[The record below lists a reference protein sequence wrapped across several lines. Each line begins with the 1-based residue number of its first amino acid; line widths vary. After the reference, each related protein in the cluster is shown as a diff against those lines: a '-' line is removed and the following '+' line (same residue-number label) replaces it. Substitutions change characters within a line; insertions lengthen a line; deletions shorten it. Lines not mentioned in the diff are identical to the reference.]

1 MRHII
6 SACLTGGH
14 CRMTALSPGLIA
26 RRPLPTSVHPTQME
40 TETMQNISS
49 ARLLLAAVFGLALGL
64 SASARA
70 DDYPSKPIKIVV
82 PYPPGSGVDT
92 MARTIAEKFREKWGQ
107 PVIVD
112 NRGGAAGNIGAA
124 YFAKSAP
131 DGYTL
136 MVAPPAPLVVNKSLY
151 PKLPY
156 DPDEFVP
163 VSLLTVSP
171 SVLVVNPKVGID
183 SQRQLIAHAKANP
196 ERMTYASS
204 GSGGTTHLSSEL
216 FASMAGIKL
225 THLPYKGA
233 GLALNDVVAGHV
245 DMMMSEV
252 GLVLPFIQ
260 AGRLRALGIGSEKR
274 NRVLPD
280 VPVIGEVLPG
290 FVSLSWNGMVA
301 PAGTPPA
308 IVNKVSAAVADI
320 MKHPD
325 VASRLKD
332 LSVEGIGSTPA
343 EMAKFMKQEH
353 ERWANVIR
361 VTGARPD

>member
-1 MRHII
+1 MKKF
-6 SACLTGGH
+6 SF
-14 CRMTALSPGLIA
+14 
-26 RRPLPTSVHPTQME
+26 
-40 TETMQNISS
+40 
-49 ARLLLAAVFGLALGL
+49 ARLLLAAALGFIVT
-64 SASARA
+64 AQAQE
-70 DDYPSKPIKIVV
+70 YPSKPIKIVV

-107 PVIVD
+107 PVIVE

-124 YFAKSAP
+124 HFAKSSP

-136 MVAPPAPLVVNKSLY
+136 MVAPPAPIVVNKSLY
-151 PKLPY
+151 GKLPY

-171 SVLVVNPKVGID
+171 SVLVVNPKVSVA
-183 SQRQLIAHAKANP
+183 SQRELIALAKANP
-196 ERMTYASS
+196 ERVTYASS

-216 FASMAGIKL
+216 FAHMAGVKL

-252 GLVLPFIQ
+252 GLVLPYIQ
-260 AGRLRALGIGSEKR
+260 SGRLRALAIGSEKR

-280 VPVIGEVLPG
+280 IPTIAEALPG
-290 FVSLSWNGMVA
+290 FISLSWNGMVA

-325 VASRLKD
+325 VSSRLKD

-343 EMAKFMKQEH
+343 EMAQFLKQER

-361 VTGARPD
+361 VTGAKPD

>member
-1 MRHII
+1 
-6 SACLTGGH
+6 
-14 CRMTALSPGLIA
+14 MTAPSSGLSRDA
-26 RRPLPTSVHPTQME
+26 HFVSPTQPHRKQF
-40 TETMQNISS
+40 MQKISFIRSLS
-49 ARLLLAAVFGLALGL
+49 ALVFGCALGF
-64 SASARA
+64 AAQVQA
-70 DDYPSKPIKIVV
+70 QVVEFPSRPMKIVV

-107 PVIVD
+107 PVIVE

-124 YFAKSAP
+124 HFAKSAP

-171 SVLVVNPKVGID
+171 SVLVVNPKFGAD
-183 SQRQLIAHAKANP
+183 SQRQLIAYAKANP
-196 ERMTYASS
+196 ERVTYASS
-204 GSGGTTHLSSEL
+204 GNGGTTHLSSEL
-216 FASMAGIKL
+216 FASMSGIKL

-260 AGRLRALGIGSEKR
+260 SGRLRALGIGSEKR
-274 NRVLPD
+274 NPVLSG
-280 VPVIGEVLPG
+280 VPTIAEVLPG

-301 PAGTPPA
+301 PAGTPPD
-308 IVNKVSAAVADI
+308 IVNKVSTAVADI

-343 EMAKFMKQEH
+343 QMATFVKQER